1 MQKILASN
9 YQDKLKLVAIA
20 AMMVDHASAFFMPKI
35 EIFRVIGRIA
45 MPLFCFFAGY
55 NFDPVKQREYLLK
68 YGAILTFVA
77 FVTSGHVV
85 TLNMLF
91 TIYFGNL
98 YLRKF
103 YSPVSNFVSNMFQ
116 LLPLIILTPAT
127 MLLFEYGT
135 MAIAF
140 MLLGYLYKHHKYY
153 RDTYILIFSILVCI
167 VGQIQFWFEMHNFL
181 LLFALAVA
189 FYYILI
195 NSDFKLEVKED
206 IRYIT
211 RNSLAIYFFSSLFF
225 MIFGKI
231 IS

>member
-1 MQKILASN
+1 MQKSLASN

-20 AMMVDHASAFFMPKI
+20 AMMIDHVSAFFMPKI
-35 EIFRVIGRIA
+35 EVFRVIGRIA

-55 NFDPVKQREYLLK
+55 NFNGSKKKPKLLK
-68 YGAILTFVA
+68 YGSILTLVSLI
-77 FVTSGHVV
+77 TSGHFV

-91 TIYFGNL
+91 TIYFGNV
-98 YLRKF
+98 YLRKL
-103 YSPVSNFVSNMFQ
+103 YSPVSNLLSNLFQ

-127 MLLFEYGT
+127 MFFFEYGT

-153 RDTYILIFSILVCI
+153 RETYILIFSILVCM

-181 LLFALAVA
+181 LLVVLAVS
-189 FYYILI
+189 FYYILLH
-195 NSDFKLEVKED
+195 SDFTLEVNED

-211 RNSLAIYFFSSLFF
+211 RNSLAIYFFSTLFF

-231 IS
+231 I